1 MICKNC
7 NTEFDTGKVKPGET
21 IRCPGC
27 GKLYQRKPAP
37 SASAEK
43 PAQTDVKKP
52 RAAAK
57 AAPKKRSYGG
67 LVAVLCVAAFLT
79 LAAVAGIT
87 TYLLAPDVFHKVTFG
102 IFEGKPAKTEV
113 DPYVIVSAETKSY
126 YTDGTEQESS
136 TVRYAYTQSGLLHAA
151 YIDDDTVFS
160 INYTY
165 DANGYPSVI
174 NVYGTNILVETE
186 RTKDGVVY
194 VTFHGDEFDA
204 FGFIINVCKDCSLIK
219 NADLSNGTDTVR
231 IRNGEIVF
239 CSFDNEEQERTYA
252 NERHAD
258 GTRTVSWEDS
268 SSDPYFSDGV
278 SVQSNKLSFEYDAKG
293 RLHRISILRSDRYHD
308 QEETLL
314 CEYQYFKELHDDNTA
329 TDHGFIVHA
338 EGEDL
343 DEFLDGKGLDA
354 YCSLY
359 HYDQTGVLVWEESL
373 KLWEESLKF
382 LPSGEMEKSQ
392 RFYKNNNLV
401 QTVCEDF
408 SSDNTLDSQTIVTYV
423 PLSQASETETDA
435 KADDPQRP
443 SPEVSSITAA
453 PVDNMPYSVPAETA
467 SVLEPTTTLAPVS
480 NVPETSEPTSEPTAT
495 PTSEPTATPTNE
507 PTTEPTATPTAKPT
521 ATPSPSPTPV
531 IVQYGTITNVTK
543 RGTVRIG
550 PSEDSER
557 IGALAKGSIVE
568 VLEIGENY
576 TKIRY
581 SGGVAY
587 IHTSLFTFSATGK
600 IVNVNSRATV
610 RSQPTSESDRLGTV
624 DKGKSV
630 TVLESVGEWVKI
642 QYGSKIGYV
651 FGEYVKIDVTKKLL
665 D

>member
-7 NTEFDTGKVKPGET
+7 NTKFDTSKVKPGET

-27 GKLYQRKPAP
+27 GKLYQRKAAP

-43 PAQTDVKKP
+43 PAQTDVKT

-102 IFEGKPAKTEV
+102 LFEDKPAKTV
-113 DPYVIVSAETKSY
+113 YDLYVIVSAETKSY
-126 YTDGTEQESS
+126 YMDGTEQESS
-136 TVRYAYTQSGLLHAA
+136 TVRYTYTQSGLLHAA
-151 YIDDDTVFS
+151 YTENDTAFS
-160 INYTY
+160 VNYTY
-165 DANGYPSVI
+165 DDNGYPSVI

-186 RTKDGVVY
+186 RTKDGIVY

-204 FGFIINVCKDCSLIK
+204 FGFIINLCKDCSLYK

-239 CSFDNEEQERTYA
+239 CSFDNEEQERIYA

-293 RLHRISILRSDRYHD
+293 RLHKIVILRSDRYHD
-308 QEETLL
+308 QEVTLY

-343 DEFLDGKGLDA
+343 DEFLDGKELDA
-354 YCSLY
+354 YSSLY
-359 HYDQTGVLVWEESL
+359 HYDQTGALVWEESL

-408 SSDNTLDSQTIVTYV
+408 SSGNTLDSQTIITYA
-423 PLSQASETETDA
+423 PLSQALETETDA
-435 KADDPQRP
+435 KADDSQRP
-443 SPEVSSITAA
+443 SPEVSSITTA

-480 NVPETSEPTSEPTAT
+480 NVPETPEPTSEPTAT
-495 PTSEPTATPTNE
+495 PTSEPTATPTAE
-507 PTTEPTATPTAKPT
+507 PT

-568 VLEIGENY
+568 VLEIGEHY

-600 IVNVNSRATV
+600 IVNVNNRATV
-610 RSQPTSESDRLGTV
+610 RSLPTSESDRLGTV

-651 FGEYVKIDVTKKLL
+651 FGEYVKIDVTDKLM